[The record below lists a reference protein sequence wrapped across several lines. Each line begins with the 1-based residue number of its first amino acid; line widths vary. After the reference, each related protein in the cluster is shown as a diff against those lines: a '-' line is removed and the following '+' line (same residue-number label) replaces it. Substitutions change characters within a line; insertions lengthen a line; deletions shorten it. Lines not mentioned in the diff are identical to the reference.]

1 MKLKKMVSYFF
12 EREIKQEL
20 INDPS
25 LLGKNKRCLY
35 HCIR

>member
-1 MKLKKMVSYFF
+1 MVSYFF

-25 LLGKNKRCLY
+25 LIGKTKENN
-35 HCIR
+35 INE